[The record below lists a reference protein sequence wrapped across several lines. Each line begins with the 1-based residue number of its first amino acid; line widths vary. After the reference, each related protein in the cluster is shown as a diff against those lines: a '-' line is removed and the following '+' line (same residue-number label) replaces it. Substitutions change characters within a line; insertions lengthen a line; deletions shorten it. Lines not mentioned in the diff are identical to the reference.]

1 MCIADEESKVISFT
15 PAAARAAAKNLTVT
29 ATNYK
34 PLTSAL
40 LSFIGYPPIASCVP
54 HSYWQCLF
62 MSAIGY
68 PPIAD
73 IGLAG

>member
-40 LSFIGYPPIASCVP
+40 LSFIGYPPIA
-54 HSYWQCLF
+54 
-62 MSAIGY
+62 
-68 PPIAD
+68 D

>member
-1 MCIADEESKVISFT
+1 MCIADDESKVISFT

-29 ATNYK
+29 AT
-34 PLTSAL
+34 S
-40 LSFIGYPPIASCVP
+40 
-54 HSYWQCLF
+54 
-62 MSAIGY
+62 Y